1 MNYIQYNMDAVVSK
15 INYLSIKYQY
25 LLYYQI
31 LISLILYSN
40 IIHFSFH
47 NNIDIIKTTNRF
59 KPIRRKNYWLLNM
72 GN

>member
-1 MNYIQYNMDAVVSK
+1 MNYIQFNMDAVVSK
-15 INYLSIKYQY
+15 INFLSINY
-25 LLYYQI
+25 LYLLYYLYYQI

-59 KPIRRKNYWLLNM
+59 KPIRRKNY
-72 GN
+72 GY

>member
-1 MNYIQYNMDAVVSK
+1 MNYIQCNMNTAVSK

-47 NNIDIIKTTNRF
+47 NNIDIIKTTKRF
-59 KPIRRKNYWLLNM
+59 KPIRRKNY
-72 GN
+72 GY

>member
-1 MNYIQYNMDAVVSK
+1 MNYIQCNMDTVVSK

-25 LLYYQI
+25 LLYYLYYQI

-59 KPIRRKNYWLLNM
+59 KPIRRKNY
-72 GN
+72 GY

>member
-59 KPIRRKNYWLLNM
+59 KPIRRKNY
-72 GN
+72 GY

>member
-1 MNYIQYNMDAVVSK
+1 MNYIQCNMDAVVSK

-59 KPIRRKNYWLLNM
+59 KPIRRKNY
-72 GN
+72 GY

>member
-1 MNYIQYNMDAVVSK
+1 MNYIQCNIDAVVSK

-25 LLYYQI
+25 LLYYLYYQI

-47 NNIDIIKTTNRF
+47 NNIDIVIQ
-59 KPIRRKNYWLLNM
+59 
-72 GN
+72 

>member
-1 MNYIQYNMDAVVSK
+1 MNYIQCNMDAVVSK

-25 LLYYQI
+25 LLYYLYYQI

-47 NNIDIIKTTNRF
+47 NNIDIVIQ
-59 KPIRRKNYWLLNM
+59 
-72 GN
+72 